1 MPEQMSAT
9 SDDPVIKSLDDFLT
23 TPLISRVTTESGVDL
38 GFDGCTSRVCY
49 QILHSTAVDIL
60 GGSSIKF

>member
-23 TPLISRVTTESGVDL
+23 SPVISRVTDESDVDY
-38 GFDGCTSRVCY
+38 GFDGCSSRVCY

>member
-23 TPLISRVTTESGVDL
+23 TPVISRITTESDVNL

-49 QILHSTAVDIL
+49 QILHSSPVDIL